1 MNEMSPDQIRAMHA
15 SQQNRQSPKLHSS
28 IFNRF
33 QNKGNLSEHG
43 KKHLHKFA
51 DLTKKSAGKINQKRV
66 EIKHQKT
73 AKLHEINWRVNEI
86 KDSNDSDT
94 EKIAKLQRLLNDNH
108 KDIDHALLSRIQ
120 LEMRTLHGT
129 NTESNN
135 VTDHAERLQQE
146 SAQNNPNQNTYWNPS
161 NPEPKVIG
169 HDHNTHQ
176 DIYDDDSRSEPQEQH
191 YDQPKVNVADIL
203 NNERINKQVKA

>member
-73 AKLHEINWRVNEI
+73 AKLHEINWRVN
-86 KDSNDSDT
+86 D
-94 EKIAKLQRLLNDNH
+94 LQ
-108 KDIDHALLSRIQ
+108 
-120 LEMRTLHGT
+120 
-129 NTESNN
+129 
-135 VTDHAERLQQE
+135 
-146 SAQNNPNQNTYWNPS
+146 
-161 NPEPKVIG
+161 
-169 HDHNTHQ
+169 
-176 DIYDDDSRSEPQEQH
+176 
-191 YDQPKVNVADIL
+191 
-203 NNERINKQVKA
+203 